1 MYELFFA
8 KNIMSSQ
15 NKISKVTVPE
25 IIKMKQRGEKIAVL
39 TAYDALLAEILD
51 SAGVDIIL
59 VGDSGGMV
67 MGGHKTTVSVT
78 LEEMLLYTKSA
89 SRGITNAL
97 LIADMP
103 FLSYQ
108 VSPETAIANAGRF
121 LQEAGA
127 EGVKIEGGSP
137 VIETA
142 RRLVNMG
149 IPVMGHLGLTPQ
161 SIHKFG
167 SYKLQGSEQESAEQ
181 IYQDALKL
189 QDAGVFSIVLEK
201 IPYDLAERITNT
213 LSIPTIG
220 IGAGI
225 KCDGQVLVSQD
236 MLGMYRKFKPKFVRQ
251 YAHLGDQIEKSCRD
265 YISDV
270 KNSQFPSENESF

>member
-1 MYELFFA
+1 
-8 KNIMSSQ
+8 MSSQ
-15 NKISKVTVPE
+15 NKISKKTVPE

-67 MGGHKTTVSVT
+67 MGGHKNTVSVT
-78 LEEMLLYTKSA
+78 LDEMLLYTKSA
-89 SRGITNAL
+89 SRGISNAL

-103 FLSYQ
+103 FMSYQ
-108 VSPETAIANAGRF
+108 VSPETAVTNAGRF
-121 LQEAGA
+121 IQEAGA
-127 EGVKIEGGSP
+127 EGVKIEGGTAI
-137 VIETA
+137 IETA
-142 RRLVNMG
+142 RRLVEIG

-167 SYKLQGSEQESAEQ
+167 SYKLQGSEEETAEQ
-181 IYQDALKL
+181 IFQDALKL

-201 IPYDLAERITNT
+201 IPSELAAKITEA

-225 KCDGQVLVSQD
+225 NCDGQVLVSQD
-236 MLGMYRKFKPKFVRQ
+236 MLGLYRKFKPKFVRH
-251 YAHLGDQIEKSCRD
+251 YAHLGDVIEKSCRD
-265 YISDV
+265 YINDV
-270 KNSQFPSENESF
+270 KNSHFPSENESF